1 MAGNKTGGAKLRATM
16 IKKFGSE
23 EAWMD
28 YIKERGRKGGSAK
41 VSKGFGKNPDLAREA
56 GRRGGL
62 VKSSNRR
69 EV

>member
-1 MAGNKTGGAKLRATM
+1 M

-28 YIKERGRKGGSAK
+28 YVKERGRKGGSAK
-41 VSKGFGKNPDLAREA
+41 VSKGFSKNPDLAREA
-56 GRRGGL
+56 GKKGGL
-62 VKSSNRR
+62 VKASNRR